1 MSETKKTVVTIK
13 SIFEGYAEKSKKEK
27 ETKFIIDAKKRV
39 KIQFISDFNEFVKG
53 EIIEVGIVASDFYIA
68 NQVAKEYK

>member
-1 MSETKKTVVTIK
+1 MSNINKKI
-13 SIFEGYAEKSKKEK
+13 SIQNVFDGYAEKAKTSKDA
-27 ETKFIIDAKKRV
+27 KFVVDTKKRV